1 MALGATTYKTP
12 NIINLIGSDLT
23 SKEGCGVTIPY
34 GTPNQVN
41 VATAASDFPYGVV
54 VTGTDSL
61 TPGTYPSAIG
71 DAALELVDQL
81 GCVVQVLISA
91 NGGVV
96 AGDALVIDNSDG
108 DGTFTTYQNQVIAEG
123 NWVWGFALTDAD
135 SSQQCLMRF
144 QPVQVQYIAPPP
156 AP

>member
-12 NIINLIGSDLT
+12 NIINLIDSDMT
-23 SKEGCGVTIPY
+23 GREGCGVFLYSGNRIELATSTSVVPY
-34 GTPNQVN
+34 GII
-41 VATAASDFPYGVV
+41 
-54 VTGTDSL
+54 VTGTDSI

-71 DAALELVDQL
+71 DASLELVDQL
-81 GCVVQVLISA
+81 GCVVQVLISS

-96 AGDALVIDNSDG
+96 AGDALVIDAGDG
-108 DGTFTTYQNQVIAEG
+108 DGTFTSYGNITAVEG
-123 NWVWGFALTDAD
+123 DWVWGFALTDAD

-156 AP
+156 P

>member
-12 NIINLIGSDLT
+12 NIINLIGSDMT
-23 SKEGCGVTIPY
+23 AKEGCGVYLYSANRVDLATATQAPPY
-34 GTPNQVN
+34 GII
-41 VATAASDFPYGVV
+41 
-54 VTGTDSL
+54 VTGTDSI
-61 TPGTYPSAIG
+61 TPGTYPSAVG

-96 AGDALVIDNSDG
+96 AGDYLLIDASDS
-108 DGTFTTYQNQVIAEG
+108 DGTFTSTGNQTSAEG
-123 NWVWGFALTDAD
+123 DWVWGYALTDAD

-144 QPVQVQYIAPPP
+144 QPYLQQYVAP
-156 AP
+156 